1 MKKQFLTI
9 LSATLLLGAAE
20 TQAQTK
26 LQLTISGTCS
36 TMDAQGHI
44 IAQPINNQTL
54 LKAAAAAGGLTSTAG
69 LGLAYHL
76 NGNDLGDTIDVIDRT
91 NGNTVSTLYGLYFG
105 ESFGRQAL
113 LSASHR
119 QMKRLEYIYTSQN
132 DHSLGSALLTD
143 YFFLDNS
150 GNTNSIYVLGQ
161 MQWIVTTDATH
172 TNTQVCTAN
181 FATLRPW
188 KFQ

>member
-1 MKKQFLTI
+1 MKNQFLTI
-9 LSATLLLGAAE
+9 FSAALVLGAAE
-20 TQAQTK
+20 TQAQNQ
-26 LQLTISGTCS
+26 LQLLISGTCS
-36 TMDAQGHI
+36 TLDAQGHI
-44 IAQPINNQTL
+44 VSEPINNQTL

-76 NGNDLGDTIDVIDRT
+76 NGNDLGDTIDVINRT
-91 NGNTVSTLYGLYFG
+91 NGTTLTTLYGLYFG

-113 LSASHR
+113 LSDSHR

-143 YFFLDNS
+143 YYFLDNN

-172 TNTQVCTAN
+172 TNTQVCTAS
-181 FATLRPW
+181 FTTFRPW